1 MTELKSV
8 SITHFSDVLCVWG
21 YIAQRRIDE
30 LKIEFG
36 DNVDLQYH
44 FIPIFASVEAKM
56 QQNWAHRGGI
66 AAYAKMVSDL
76 AAEFDHIEVHD
87 DIWVKNTPTSS
98 ASCHL
103 FLKAAQLADE
113 KGEMPVL
120 SGNSTVLES
129 IAWEMR
135 LAFFKDLVNVSEL
148 SAQLDIAEKLGLP
161 IDKIQTEISSG
172 AAFAALDLDVQLK
185 EKHRVAGSPSMVFN
199 EGRQMIYGNV
209 GYRVIQANVHEL
221 LNQPKVA
228 SSWC

>member
-36 DNVDLQYH
+36 DSVDLQYH
-44 FIPIFASVEAKM
+44 FIPIFASVDAKM

-76 AAEFDHIEVHD
+76 ATKFDHIEIHE

-103 FLKAAQLADE
+103 FLKAVQLVED

-120 SGNSTVLES
+120 AGNRSALES
-129 IAWEMR
+129 VAWEMR
-135 LAFFKDLVNVSEL
+135 LAFFKELVNISEF

-161 IDKIQTEISSG
+161 IGEIQKEISGG
-172 AAFAALDLDVQLK
+172 AAFAALDLDAQLK
-185 EKHRVAGSPSMVFN
+185 ERHRVTGSPTMIFN

-221 LNQPKVA
+221 LKQPKAA